1 MTFHGRK
8 ICTGLMAILFAMQ
21 MNPLIAK
28 AAETVKEPTCTE
40 AGYTLIED
48 TETHTI
54 VTETLP
60 PLGHHFGD
68 WKMDE
73 PHR

>member
-1 MTFHGRK
+1 
-8 ICTGLMAILFAMQ
+8 MALLLAMQ
-21 MNPLIAK
+21 MNPLVAE

-60 PLGHHFGD
+60 PLGHRFG
-68 WKMDE
+68 E
-73 PHR
+73 